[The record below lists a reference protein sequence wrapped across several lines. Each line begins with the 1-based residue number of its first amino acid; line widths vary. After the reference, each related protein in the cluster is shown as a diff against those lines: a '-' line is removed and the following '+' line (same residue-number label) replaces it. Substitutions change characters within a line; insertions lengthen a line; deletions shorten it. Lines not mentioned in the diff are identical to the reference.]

1 MASMLTQ
8 HIIDSSLLGESYPI
22 WALRS
27 PNPIQ
32 SRVCLFLDAEIYLHR
47 MEIEQWVREW
57 NEKTDVPA
65 ITAAFLSHIDP
76 EHRHRDYI
84 CNESYAHFLA
94 EEVNPWLRNRGL
106 LGDHPPI
113 LVGLSLSGL
122 AAIHAVWRHPHDFS
136 GILAQSPSAW
146 WNDEWL
152 TRNLNTVQTNMPKT
166 WLSVGS
172 EETDEDVFHPPTET
186 HQKTS
191 QIESCRR
198 LANRLTSNAAGFH
211 LHEYEGGHDPVCWRD
226 ELDAA
231 FRWLLE
237 TS

>member
-1 MASMLTQ
+1 MVTMLTQ
-8 HIIDSSLLGESYPI
+8 QNIDSSLLGESYPI
-22 WALRS
+22 WVLSA
-27 PNPIQ
+27 PNQ
-32 SRVCLFLDAEIYLHR
+32 NESRVCLFLDAEIYLQR
-47 MEIEQWVREW
+47 MEIEQWVKEW
-57 NEKTDVPA
+57 NETTDLPNISA
-65 ITAAFLSHIDP
+65 LFLSHIDQ
-76 EHRHRDYI
+76 EHRHRDFI
-84 CNESYAHFLA
+84 CNEHYAQFLVV
-94 EEVNPWLRNRGL
+94 ELIPWLRGRGL
-106 LGDHPPI
+106 LGDQSPV

-122 AAIHAVWRHPHDFS
+122 AAIHAAWRHPHAFS
-136 GILAQSPSAW
+136 GIVAQSPSAW

-152 TRNLNTVQTNMPKT
+152 TREIKTKQSNMPKT